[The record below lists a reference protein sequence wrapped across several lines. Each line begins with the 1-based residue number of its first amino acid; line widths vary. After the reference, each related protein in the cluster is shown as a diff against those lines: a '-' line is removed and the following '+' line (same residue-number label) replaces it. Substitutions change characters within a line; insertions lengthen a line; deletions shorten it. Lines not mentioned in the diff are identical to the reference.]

1 MWAVL
6 EVRDLPVSDACTA
19 VLGWTEI
26 RRVQGWHQGVIL
38 TTSHTHDNE
47 MSRAPCRL
55 LQPDRL
61 TNAFGRGCPT

>member
-38 TTSHTHDNE
+38 TTSHT
-47 MSRAPCRL
+47 
-55 LQPDRL
+55 
-61 TNAFGRGCPT
+61 